1 MESVIITNIPQ
12 NVTAQNICDFLNTT
26 LISVKAEQV
35 ILLEKESILSQSHIF
50 ALL

>member
-12 NVTAQNICDFLNTT
+12 NVTPQNISDFLNTT

-35 ILLEKESILSQSHIF
+35 ILLEKDSMLS
-50 ALL
+50 